1 MRFPRSIP
9 RPAIILSDLFVTG
22 ASVLIA
28 YMLRF
33 NFNIP
38 PSELKPV
45 PAVLAYVLLIR
56 GIAFFIGKTY
66 AGMMR
71 FTSLHDASRI
81 FSINLAASCLLI
93 ITNLIT
99 FYFINGSFNIP
110 FSIIVIEFLVTSV
123 SMILIRLIAKLT
135 FMEFQNKQKE
145 KASVIIFGAGEAGL
159 ITKNALQRDIS
170 VYYHIIGFVDDDS
183 NKTGKQIDGITIY
196 RSNEL
201 EELLQKNEVLY
212 LIFAVQN
219 MQTARKQELI
229 EIALLHDVKVLN
241 VPPVN
246 QWINGQLS
254 FGQIRN
260 VKIEDLLEREIIKI
274 DEARVKSSI
283 SGKTVLI
290 TGAAGS
296 IGSEIARN
304 VLANHPRKVILFDTA
319 ETPLFFLELELTE
332 TFRNQDFIVKVG
344 DIRSEANLLTVFE
357 EFHPQVVY
365 HAAAYKHVPMMER
378 NPLEAIRTN
387 ILGTRLLADISLR
400 FGVEQFIM
408 ISTDKAVNPT
418 NIMGATKRSAEI
430 YIQALHGRSKT
441 KFITTRFGNVLGS
454 NGSVVSL
461 FKNQINNGGPIT
473 ITHPDVTRYFMTIP
487 EACSLVLEA
496 GSMGNGGE
504 IYIFDMGKSV
514 KIIELAK
521 KMIRLSG
528 LELGR
533 DIQIVFTGLR
543 PGEKLFEELLNNEE
557 FILPT
562 HHPKIMIGKVNT
574 YDYEYVKQKI
584 GEMEAETLSNN
595 KTEAV
600 RIIKQLIPEFISQNS
615 EFEILDMKG

>member
-1 MRFPRSIP
+1 
-9 RPAIILSDLFVTG
+9 
-22 ASVLIA
+22 
-28 YMLRF
+28 
-33 NFNIP
+33 
-38 PSELKPV
+38 
-45 PAVLAYVLLIR
+45 
-56 GIAFFIGKTY
+56 
-66 AGMMR
+66 
-71 FTSLHDASRI
+71 
-81 FSINLAASCLLI
+81 
-93 ITNLIT
+93 
-99 FYFINGSFNIP
+99 
-110 FSIIVIEFLVTSV
+110 
-123 SMILIRLIAKLT
+123 
-135 FMEFQNKQKE
+135 MEFQNKQKE

-159 ITKNALQRDIS
+159 ITKNALQRDTS

-274 DEARVKSSI
+274 DEARVKSSL

-304 VLANHPRKVILFDTA
+304 VLANHPQKVILFDTA

-332 TFRNQDFIVKVG
+332 NFRNQDFIVKVG

-387 ILGTRLLADISLR
+387 ILGTKLLADISLR

-584 GEMEAETLSNN
+584 GEMEAETLRNN